1 MIYSYFPTCS
11 FASCSYYLFLLF
23 VRTVETQ
30 VIMKHIEWS
39 LKLTMMTNG
48 LRISIY
54 LSSRRPACQS
64 VYIGREAS
72 QLQHHEPHHLPG
84 ATRILGRAPWLSST
98 HSRPKSSFKLHS
110 VSWFDLTFPL
120 LILQDWVPHVLTHH
134 HPATVLSPLAIVN
147 LQLVCKRLLELGRD
161 DTLWREQ
168 SFLESSF
175 LEHLP
180 RRREILTHPGRGDDA
195 QIRDLARALADS
207 HGLGDLT
214 QPRPRKEPLDLKTLS
229 NEKVRIRANW
239 DPVFPGEKVNWYDEY
254 IRRHA
259 PISTS
264 WLQQP
269 RNRESPEREFLEVR
283 GVALYSP
290 PGESEL
296 TLSVAPLDDGSLCL
310 WDINGAK
317 GRKGA
322 IWQRSKP
329 GILSVD
335 SQSQIGPSRRSK
347 MVSTGVTECIA
358 VDNIKN
364 RAYVAVQSSKTPLQT
379 IGSMPTLF
387 LWWFIPRLLC
397 VSHNCDQ
404 VARFV
409 NYCRLF

>member
-1 MIYSYFPTCS
+1 MCIP
-11 FASCSYYLFLLF
+11 
-23 VRTVETQ
+23 
-30 VIMKHIEWS
+30 
-39 LKLTMMTNG
+39 
-48 LRISIY
+48 
-54 LSSRRPACQS
+54 
-64 VYIGREAS
+64 
-72 QLQHHEPHHLPG
+72 
-84 ATRILGRAPWLSST
+84 
-98 HSRPKSSFKLHS
+98 
-110 VSWFDLTFPL
+110 
-120 LILQDWVPHVLTHH
+120 VLT
-134 HPATVLSPLAIVN
+134 PKAATVLNPLAIVN

-161 DTLWREQ
+161 DALWREQ

-180 RRREILTHPGRGDDA
+180 RRREVLAQPGYGDDA

-207 HGLGDLT
+207 HGLGDSR
-214 QPRPRKEPLDLKTLS
+214 QPRPRKDLPDLKTLS

-283 GVALYSP
+283 GVALYTPLGQSK
-290 PGESEL
+290 L
-296 TLSVAPLDDGSLCL
+296 TLAVAPLDDGSLCL

-335 SQSQIGPSRRSK
+335 SQPQIGPSRRSK

-358 VDNIKN
+358 VDSQKN
-364 RAYVAVQSSKTPLQT
+364 RAYVAVQSSKTPPQSIRSVCSFFCGDL
-379 IGSMPTLF
+379 SRVCF
-387 LWWFIPRLLC
+387 LLRIIDALCQSLPSLLAFGDTVVNFKRL
-397 VSHNCDQ
+397 S
-404 VARFV
+404 
-409 NYCRLF
+409 